1 MPKVLAQLNR
11 RVTTKKAIYNRVQ
24 SWSKFTNIFFD
35 FDLDKLKNSLIM
47 KTAILSLLFFFLFL
61 NVFSQHAPDAFLGR
75 IPDVGRLSCNEEN
88 DSEFYK
94 EIDQVKE
101 DLQSEISRRK
111 QESKQATKNFDE
123 QAAKNMMK
131 QQGMSVS
138 DADIQ
143 KMKTASKEEK
153 MAMANKMMQQNMNMS
168 IEEAQKASKMS
179 DAGKKAW
186 AEGMTT
192 EMMADAQA
200 NPDKNKAAQKNN
212 MNMFEMAQEQSQ
224 LAQKI
229 QAGVSKF
236 EKQLEEF
243 KQLKEN
249 RKKDFDVCMAAIA
262 KERASRPNKNLGDDS
277 HPDLDKKE
285 EACSQA
291 YCSFLTPMYQT
302 ILSNR
307 LSAIMAMGDDYY
319 RMDELTNKLAGSTSG
334 TKKEINEPGLT
345 YLQELQTYL
354 IHLGHSPVE

>member
-1 MPKVLAQLNR
+1 
-11 RVTTKKAIYNRVQ
+11 
-24 SWSKFTNIFFD
+24 
-35 FDLDKLKNSLIM
+35 M
-47 KTAILSLLFFFLFL
+47 KTTILSLLFFFLFL
-61 NVFSQHAPDAFLGR
+61 NIFSQHAPDAFLGR
-75 IPDVGRLSCNEEN
+75 MPDVGRLSCNEESN
-88 DSEFYK
+88 SEFFK
-94 EIDQVKE
+94 EVYQVKE
-101 DLQSEISRRK
+101 DLQLEISRRK

-138 DADIQ
+138 DADMQ

-168 IEEAQKASKMS
+168 IEEAQKAGQMS

-200 NPDKNKAAQKNN
+200 NPDKNKVAQKNN

-224 LAQKI
+224 IAEKI

-243 KQLKEN
+243 NQLKEN
-249 RKKDFDVCMAAIA
+249 KKKEYDACMAAIA
-262 KERASRPNKNLGDDS
+262 KERASRPNKSLGTDN

-285 EACSQA
+285 KECYQA
-291 YCSFLTPMYQT
+291 YCSFLTPEYQT

-307 LSAIMAMGDDYY
+307 LSAIMAMADDYY
-319 RMDELTNKLAGSTSG
+319 RMDELTNKLAGSASG
-334 TKKEINEPGLT
+334 TKKEINEPGLM
-345 YLQELQTYL
+345 YLEELRDYL
-354 IHLGHSPVE
+354 IHLGHSPIE